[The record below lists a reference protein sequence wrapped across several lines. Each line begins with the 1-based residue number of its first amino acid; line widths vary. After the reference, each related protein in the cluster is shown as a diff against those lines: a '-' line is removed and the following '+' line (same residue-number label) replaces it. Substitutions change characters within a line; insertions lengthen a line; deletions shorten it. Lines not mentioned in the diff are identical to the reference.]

1 MIKVCQAAYK
11 NKVAKV
17 TLQIAEANVLEIKQ
31 DVRVTFTEK
40 LGVIGEKLN
49 FTSMQYVLEKQ

>member
-11 NKVAKV
+11 NKMAKV

-40 LGVIGEKLN
+40 LGVIGDQ
-49 FTSMQYVLEKQ
+49 F